1 MKIALAQ
8 ISTVAGQLDV
18 TVERMVAQSHMAAD
32 RGAQLI
38 VFPAPV
44 LVGADVMGL
53 GDNNEFL
60 LDVSNAI

>member
-32 RGAQLI
+32 RGARTVRVSYQPSVL
-38 VFPAPV
+38 APFS
-44 LVGADVMGL
+44 L
-53 GDNNEFL
+53 
-60 LDVSNAI
+60 